1 MDTGISQTQKASVW
15 DSMETTKL
23 PADAPVEQ
31 IAISKARSMIGK
43 LVNRVHV
50 DKERIVL
57 EKGGMPVAALIDIEE
72 FKKFMAFQ
80 ETAGSK

>member
-1 MDTGISQTQKASVW
+1 MK
-15 DSMETTKL
+15 TTRL

-57 EKGGMPVAALIDIEE
+57 EKGGMPVAALIDIDE
-72 FKKFMAFQ
+72 FKKFLAFQ
-80 ETAGSK
+80 EASGTK

>member
-1 MDTGISQTQKASVW
+1 MKSRN
-15 DSMETTKL
+15 L
-23 PADAPVEQ
+23 PDDAAVEQ

-50 DKERIVL
+50 DKECIVL

-72 FKKFMAFQ
+72 FKKFLAFQ
-80 ETAGSK
+80 EAASTK